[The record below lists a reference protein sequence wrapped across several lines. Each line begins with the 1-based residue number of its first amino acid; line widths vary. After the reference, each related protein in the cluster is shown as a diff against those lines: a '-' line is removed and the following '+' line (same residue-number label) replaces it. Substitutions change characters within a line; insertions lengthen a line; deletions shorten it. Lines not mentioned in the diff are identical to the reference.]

1 VAAASVYPADD
12 PECSGIYQELRLGE
26 MHLTADVSLPFA
38 GTVELAEP
46 PWSAPLPGHP
56 HSEELAEVW
65 ADAVVDWNP

>member
-46 PWSAPLPGHP
+46 PWSAPLRGHP

>member
-1 VAAASVYPADD
+1 
-12 PECSGIYQELRLGE
+12 

-46 PWSAPLPGHP
+46 PWSAPLRGHP